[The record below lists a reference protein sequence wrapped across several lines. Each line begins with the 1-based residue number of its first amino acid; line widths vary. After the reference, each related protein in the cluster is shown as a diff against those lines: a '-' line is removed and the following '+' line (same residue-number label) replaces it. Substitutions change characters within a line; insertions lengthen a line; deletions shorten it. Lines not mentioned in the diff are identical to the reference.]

1 MNADMAWAS
10 LNAAL
15 QDREPECAG
24 LDLFTADGLSDA
36 DRTVCAS
43 ICAQCPVIAECAS
56 YASAAGVTAG
66 FWAGHLYTV
75 KGKQPSGPR
84 VRAGRPKKN
93 TTPSTTD
100 AEAVPSAPI
109 TTEGIES

>member
-1 MNADMAWAS
+1 MTADEAWLS

-24 LDLFTADGLSDA
+24 LGLFTADGLSDA
-36 DRTVCAS
+36 DRAVCAS
-43 ICAQCPVIAECAS
+43 ICARCPVIDLCDA

-66 FWAGHLYTV
+66 FWAGHSWTHH
-75 KGKQPSGPR
+75 GKQPAGPR
-84 VRAGRPKKN
+84 PRGGRRKK
-93 TTPSTTD
+93 TPD
-100 AEAVPSAPI
+100 AEAVTSAPI